1 MAPGYGKRSAQAE
14 WQTNTNPLFRP
25 LNENTGDEATNED
38 AIVSVKRSAQADW
51 QDLPDVFRPL
61 PTSESPIKTEK
72 RDENM
77 NPFNRMA
84 EVNPFNRMA
93 TLPDKRSN
101 DCASNS
107 PDVVSFLASTQW
119 KTIVHFHYWSRL

>member
-1 MAPGYGKRSAQAE
+1 MAPDFSKRSAQAE

-25 LNENTGDEATNED
+25 LNENTEEGA
-38 AIVSVKRSAQADW
+38 VSVKRSAQADW

-61 PTSESPIKTEK
+61 PQTENTIVQMK
-72 RDENM
+72 RGENM

-93 TLPDKRSN
+93 TPPSKRN
-101 DCASNS
+101 KCASNS
-107 PDVVSFLASTQW
+107 PSVVSILTFSN
-119 KTIVHFHYWSRL
+119 KRKKKFHAHRI